1 MTKNI
6 AFKVVFKS
14 TSLNSLPLREG
25 LRLGDEISWLLTILE
40 EKKKRTVQY
49 HFYLAITFKTQTAE
63 AILVIE
69 M

>member
-40 EKKKRTVQY
+40 KKRTVQY

-63 AILVIE
+63 EILVIE

>member
-1 MTKNI
+1 MTENI

-40 EKKKRTVQY
+40 EKKKE
-49 HFYLAITFKTQTAE
+49 LCNITFIWQLLLRHRQLKRY
-63 AILVIE
+63 
-69 M
+69 